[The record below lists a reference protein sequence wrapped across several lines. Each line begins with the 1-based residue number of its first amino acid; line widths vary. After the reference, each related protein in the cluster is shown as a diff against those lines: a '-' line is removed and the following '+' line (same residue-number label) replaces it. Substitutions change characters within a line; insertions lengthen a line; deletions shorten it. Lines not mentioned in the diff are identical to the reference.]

1 MNEEVKILLHL
12 QLSYFISYYKKNYI
26 KQETR
31 KKIPNST
38 TRVSTK
44 GDQITPCIRIDS
56 ILLSKKF
63 FLEYIAQQHLCTNI
77 LK

>member
-12 QLSYFISYYKKNYI
+12 QLSYFISDNKKI
-26 KQETR
+26 LKKKKKCILKKKQE

-44 GDQITPCIRIDS
+44 GD
-56 ILLSKKF
+56 
-63 FLEYIAQQHLCTNI
+63 
-77 LK
+77 

>member
-12 QLSYFISYYKKNYI
+12 QLSYFISDYKKNFKKEKKMYI
-26 KQETR
+26 KKETR

-44 GDQITPCIRIDS
+44 GD
-56 ILLSKKF
+56 
-63 FLEYIAQQHLCTNI
+63 
-77 LK
+77 